1 MINPENDR
9 VNSVGQLM
17 RDYISWSL
25 VARVCERKV
34 QTQFYRSNTT
44 EVESSDVDYLF
55 SAKPRKN
62 VYLLFINRNIGNS
75 NFSRELLGFLITP
88 RITSLKCFRAYIENR
103 LDSIHRL
110 SCIFIFYFFLFSFFL
125 SFFFPWLCSKR
136 ILLDNV
142 NIKEIFFSSHI

>member
-1 MINPENDR
+1 MINPENDC
-9 VNSVGQLM
+9 VNSAGQLM
-17 RDYISWSL
+17 RDCISWSL
-25 VARVCERKV
+25 MARMCERKV
-34 QTQFYRSNTT
+34 QTQFYRSNAT

-75 NFSRELLGFLITP
+75 SFSRELLGFLITP

-110 SCIFIFYFFLFSFFL
+110 SCIFIFFFFPFFFFFL
-125 SFFFPWLCSKR
+125 S
-136 ILLDNV
+136 
-142 NIKEIFFSSHI
+142 IFFHGCVQNGFYLIT